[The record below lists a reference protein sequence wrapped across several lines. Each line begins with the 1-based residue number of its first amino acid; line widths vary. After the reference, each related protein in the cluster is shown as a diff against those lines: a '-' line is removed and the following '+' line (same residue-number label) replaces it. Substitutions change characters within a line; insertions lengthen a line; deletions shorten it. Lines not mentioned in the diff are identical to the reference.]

1 MIEPRGS
8 CTGGGH
14 PMPIRGMVDRTA
26 FNPREVGE
34 MVAAF
39 EATLAA
45 LNLVDRSDPI
55 TTLIA
60 KVIID
65 CARTGEIERARLR
78 DCAIKAVTKH

>member
-1 MIEPRGS
+1 
-8 CTGGGH
+8 
-14 PMPIRGMVDRTA
+14 MPIRGMLDDAV
-26 FNPREVGE
+26 FNPRDIREI
-34 MVAAF
+34 VAAF

-55 TTLIA
+55 TTLVA

-65 CARTGEIERARLR
+65 CAKTGDIDRIRLR